1 MKIKGF
7 DTPYAKKLITQV
19 LRGLGKTGCEIAN
32 DFEANR
38 FKAVATRSMP
48 DPTSD
53 DFARAYAAWSLLRKS
68 TLLDYGESTREAA
81 YAAFRSTEYECHL
94 VNNHGGTQATDSISK
109 SIGESI
115 LFGAIRKMASVLGEF
130 DLTEYVDACDHT
142 GGASTQRSRATS
154 SVKNKWSDQHDVTRE
169 AAEILQCINSA
180 NGHTTQIM
188 TLVPG
193 AESFTVP
200 KDAKTDRLIFK
211 EPQGNMFLQKGLGL
225 MIRRRL
231 LKEGIDLNDQSI
243 NQRLSSDLGNATVD
257 LSNAS
262 NLISRQVVALLLQHS
277 DPRWHFM
284 LDAVRSHKVLVDD
297 TYHVLEMFSGMG
309 NGFTFEL
316 ESLIFYCIAHS
327 ADLLERTNNTFT
339 KGRVVSIYGDDIIVK
354 KEVYDTLCI
363 GLQYCGFRV
372 NMLKSYASGPFRESC
387 GAHWYHGI
395 DVTPVY
401 FKDRDFT
408 QVKDWFYLV
417 NTLSELNS
425 VLNLNVITE
434 VINAVTNRMKKAGIL
449 NYVPMTYGKES
460 GIRATFDVARP
471 TCSRKPRNAK
481 RPWVQGYKTKV
492 LREEPHI
499 YRVCERGAYIRWL
512 AQAVK
517 RPANADSYNQ
527 RCSQHTKRIYLF
539 SKGEA
544 LIQWRYLDELVLKEY
559 RRGTASYAVTQG
571 EAASSGR
578 FSFVTVEIPSQDW
591 L

>member
-19 LRGLGKTGCEIAN
+19 LRGLGETGCEIAN

-53 DFARAYAAWSLLRKS
+53 DFPRAYAAWSLLRKS
-68 TLLDYGESTREAA
+68 TLLDYGESTRDAA
-81 YAAFRSTEYECHL
+81 YAAFRTTEYECHL
-94 VNNHGGTQATDSISK
+94 INNHGGTRATDSISK
-109 SIGESI
+109 SIGESV

-130 DLTEYVDACDHT
+130 DLTEFVDACDHT
-142 GGASTQRSRATS
+142 GGASTQRSRVTS
-154 SVKNKWSDQHDVTRE
+154 SVKNKWSDQHNVTRE

-180 NGHTTQIM
+180 NGHTTQVM

-193 AESFTVP
+193 AEAFTTR

-243 NQRLSSDLGNATVD
+243 NQWLSSFLGNATVD

-262 NLISRQVVALLLQHS
+262 NLIARMVVALLLQHS
-277 DPRWHFM
+277 DPRWHYM
-284 LDAVRSHKVLVDD
+284 LDAVRSHRVLVDGAW
-297 TYHVLEMFSGMG
+297 HELEMFSGMG

-327 ADLLERTNNTFT
+327 ADLLERTHNSLTE
-339 KGRVVSIYGDDIIVK
+339 GRVVSIYGDDIIVK
-354 KEVYDTLCI
+354 KEVYDTLTA
-363 GLQYCGFRV
+363 GLHYCGFQV
-372 NMLKSYASGPFRESC
+372 NMLKSYATGPFRESC
-387 GAHWYHGI
+387 GAHWHYGI

-408 QVKDWFYLV
+408 HVKDWYYFV
-417 NTLSELNS
+417 NTLSELND
-425 VLNLNVITE
+425 VLSLNVISE
-434 VINAVTNRMKKAGIL
+434 VINAVKNRMKKAKIL
-449 NYVPMTYGKES
+449 NYVPISFGKES

-471 TCSRKPRNAK
+471 TCSRKPRNAC
-481 RPWVQGYKTKV
+481 RPWVQGFKAKV
-492 LREEPHI
+492 LREELHV
-499 YRVCERGAYIRWL
+499 YRVCEYGAYIRWL
-512 AQAVK
+512 AQADK
-517 RPANADSYNQ
+517 RPADAGSYNQ

-539 SKGEA
+539 TKGEA
-544 LIQWRYLDELVLKEY
+544 LEHWRYLDEVVLKEY

-578 FSFVTVEIPSQDW
+578 FSFVTVEIPSLNW